1 MRPEKSISYEQ
12 IFGNNVKACR
22 EAEGLSQKELAED
35 ILGVPEE
42 FIQQVEAGTACN
54 CRIDFYVN
62 LANHFHVPLESLLTY
77 RYLIPPQKQRSVR
90 TDG

>member
-1 MRPEKSISYEQ
+1 MWPEKHISYEQ

-42 FIQQVEAGTACN
+42 LIRQIENGVSVH
-54 CRIDFYVN
+54 CRLDVYIK
-62 LANHFHVPLESLLTY
+62 LANYFLVSLVSLLTD
-77 RYLIPPQKQRSVR
+77 RYLIPPIKPKEREN
-90 TDG
+90 